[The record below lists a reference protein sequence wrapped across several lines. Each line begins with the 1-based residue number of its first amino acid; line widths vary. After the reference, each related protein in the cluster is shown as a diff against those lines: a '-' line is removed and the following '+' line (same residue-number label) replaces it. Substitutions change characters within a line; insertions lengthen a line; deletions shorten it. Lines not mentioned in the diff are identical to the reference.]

1 MRLHQ
6 TLGSNV
12 ITYQMSECQVLRRT
26 LTENEKLRTFLACWE
41 TAFLAKRSLDKQ
53 RDSVSKRQK
62 RGAIFKQDK

>member
-6 TLGSNV
+6 TWGSNV
-12 ITYQMSECQVLRRT
+12 KNMQMSECQVLRRITT
-26 LTENEKLRTFLACWE
+26 LTENGKLARWQ

-62 RGAIFKQDK
+62 RGAISKQDK